1 MLLHDALDRFVQ
13 RSPFTVM
20 VRGTLEN
27 LLRPEN
33 LDALFAE
40 KAERQYTRNILFSSL
55 VDLMGLVVCRIRP
68 SMRSAYLARRERID
82 GTLKSVYEKLNNV
95 EPVVVAEMIRR
106 SYRDAAAVI
115 DSMQGGLPNWAP
127 GYNVRILD
135 GNKLTGTEHRLVEL
149 RTTKQAAM
157 PGQAL
162 VVLDPM
168 RGLVCDVIPC
178 EDAHAQERSLLS
190 PIIESVRERDL
201 WIADRNF
208 CVARF
213 LFSIAA
219 KLGYFIVRHHGGS
232 FGWEAVGE
240 RRESGRVE
248 TGTVFE
254 QTIHVHYEGKTWTLR
269 RVTLVLDQATKDGDS
284 EIHLL
289 TNLPQEE
296 IDACKVAECY
306 RQRWTLEGVFQ
317 DLTVSLQCEINTLG
331 YPKAALFGFCTALVA
346 FNALAVAKGAL
357 RSVHGAT
364 KIEETVSDH
373 LLAEDVA
380 AVHEGMDIAV
390 PKEAWEAFQT
400 MPARSLG
407 QALQQMA
414 RGVDL
419 VRFRKHK
426 RGPKKPRP
434 KRQSG
439 TGSTHISTARLLNT
453 RKAATKTP

>member
-1 MLLHDALDRFVQ
+1 MLFHDALERFIQ
-13 RSPFTVM
+13 RSPYTVM
-20 VRGTLEN
+20 VRCTLEN
-27 LLRPEN
+27 LLRPEI
-33 LDALFAE
+33 LDSMFAE

-55 VDLMGLVVCRIRP
+55 VDLMGLVVCKSRASI
-68 SMRSAYLARRERID
+68 RSAYLARRDRID
-82 GTLKSVYEKLNNV
+82 GTLKSVYEKLSNV
-95 EPVVVAEMIRR
+95 EPAVVAEMVRR
-106 SYRDAAAVI
+106 CYRDGAAVI
-115 DSMQGGLPNWAP
+115 DAMDGGLPNWAP
-127 GYNVRILD
+127 GFNVRILD
-135 GNKLTGTEHRLVEL
+135 GNKLTGTEHRLEEL

-157 PGQAL
+157 PGQSL

-168 RGLVCDVIPC
+168 RGLVSDVIPC

-190 PIIESVRERDL
+190 PIIDSVQERDL

-219 KLGYFIVRHHGGS
+219 KLGFFIVRHHGGS

-240 RRESGRVE
+240 RREIGRVE

-254 QTIHVHYEGKTWTLR
+254 QTIHVAYEGKTWTLR

-289 TNLPQEE
+289 TNLLEE
-296 IDACKVAECY
+296 EADACKVAQWY

-331 YPKAALFGFCTALVA
+331 YPKAALFGFCTALVL

-357 RSVHGAT
+357 RSVHGAE
-364 KIEETVSDH
+364 KIEETVSDY
-373 LLAEDVA
+373 LLAEDLA
-380 AVHEGMDIAV
+380 AVHEGMAIAV
-390 PKEAWEAFQT
+390 PEEVWEDFQT
-400 MPARSLG
+400 MSARKLG
-407 QALQQMA
+407 EALRIMA
-414 RGVDL
+414 RGFDL

-434 KRQSG
+434 KRKSG
-439 TGSTHISTARLLNT
+439 TGSTHVSTARLLNT
-453 RKAATKTP
+453 RTKANLSP

>member
-1 MLLHDALDRFVQ
+1 MLLHDALERFVQ

-20 VRGTLEN
+20 VRCTLEK

-33 LDALFAE
+33 LDAMFAE

-55 VDLMGLVVCRIRP
+55 VDLMGLVVCKIRP
-68 SMRSAYLARRERID
+68 SMRSAYLARKDRID

-95 EPVVVAEMIRR
+95 EPAVVAEMVRR
-106 SYRDAAAVI
+106 CYRDGAAVI
-115 DSMQGGLPNWAP
+115 DAMVGGLPNWAP

-135 GNKLTGTEHRLVEL
+135 GNKLTGTEHRLAEL

-157 PGQAL
+157 PGQSL

-190 PIIESVRERDL
+190 PIIASVQERDL

-219 KLGYFIVRHHGGS
+219 KLGFFIVRHHGGS
-232 FGWEAVGE
+232 FGWEGVGK
-240 RRESGRVE
+240 RRESGRIE

-254 QTIHVHYEGKTWTLR
+254 QTIHVAFEGKTWTLR
-269 RVTLVLDQATKDGDS
+269 RVTLVLDQATKDGDT
-284 EIHLL
+284 EIHML
-289 TNLPQEE
+289 TNLPAEE
-296 IDACKVAECY
+296 ADACKVAQWY

-357 RSVHGAT
+357 RAVHGAER
-364 KIEETVSDH
+364 IEKTVSDH
-373 LLAEDVA
+373 QLAGEVA
-380 AVHEGMDIAV
+380 AVYEGMDIAV
-390 PKEAWEAFQT
+390 PEDAWEDFQT
-400 MPARSLG
+400 MPARRLG
-407 QALQQMA
+407 EALRKMA

-419 VRFRKHK
+419 AQFRKHK

-434 KRQSG
+434 KRMSG
-439 TGSTHISTARLLNT
+439 TGSTHVSTARLLDT
-453 RKAATKTP
+453 STKANPAP

>member
-1 MLLHDALDRFVQ
+1 MLFHDALERFIQ

-20 VRGTLEN
+20 VRCTLEN

-33 LDALFAE
+33 LDAMFAE
-40 KAERQYTRNILFSSL
+40 IAERQYTRNILFSSL
-55 VDLMGLVVCRIRP
+55 VDLMGLVVCKIRP
-68 SMRSAYLARRERID
+68 SMRTAYLARKDRID
-82 GTLKSVYEKLNNV
+82 ATLKSVYEKLNNV
-95 EPVVVAEMIRR
+95 EPMVVAEMVRR
-106 SYRDAAAVI
+106 CYSDGKAVI
-115 DSMQGGLPNWAP
+115 DAMDGGLPNWAP

-135 GNKLTGTEHRLVEL
+135 GNKLTGTEHRLEEL

-157 PGQAL
+157 PGQSL

-190 PIIESVRERDL
+190 PIIDSVQERDL

-219 KLGYFIVRHHGGS
+219 KLGFFIVRHHGGS
-232 FGWEAVGE
+232 FGWEAVDQ
-240 RRESGRVE
+240 RRKSGRVE

-254 QTIHVHYEGKTWTLR
+254 QTIHVAYEGKTWTLR
-269 RVTLVLDQATKDGDS
+269 RVTLVLDQATKDGDT
-284 EIHLL
+284 EIHML
-289 TNLPQEE
+289 TNLPEQEV
-296 IDACKVAECY
+296 DACKVAEWY

-331 YPKAALFGFCTALVA
+331 YPKAALFGFCTALVV

-357 RSVHGAT
+357 RSVHGAE

-390 PKEAWEAFQT
+390 PEEAWKDFQT
-400 MPARSLG
+400 MPARKLSE
-407 QALQQMA
+407 ALRKMA

-419 VRFRKHK
+419 ARFRKHK

-434 KRQSG
+434 KRKSG
-439 TGSTHISTARLLNT
+439 TGSTHVSTARLLNT
-453 RKAATKTP
+453 RTKTKPSP

>member
-1 MLLHDALDRFVQ
+1 MLFHDALERFIR

-20 VRGTLEN
+20 VRGVLEN

-33 LDALFAE
+33 LDAMFAE
-40 KAERQYTRNILFSSL
+40 KAEGQYTRNILFSSL
-55 VDLMGLVVCRIRP
+55 VDLMGLVVCKVRP
-68 SMRSAYLARRERID
+68 SMRTAYLARKERIV
-82 GTLKSVYEKLNNV
+82 GTLKSVYEKVNNV
-95 EPVVVAEMIRR
+95 EPVVIAEMVRR
-106 SYRDAAAVI
+106 CYRDGAAVI
-115 DSMQGGLPNWAP
+115 DAMQGGLPNWAP

-135 GNKLTGTEHRLVEL
+135 GNKLTGTEHRLEEL

-157 PGQAL
+157 LGQSL
-162 VVLDPM
+162 VVLDPI

-190 PIIESVRERDL
+190 PIIDSVGERDL

-219 KLGYFIVRHHGGS
+219 KLGFFIVRHHGGS
-232 FGWEAVGE
+232 FGWKAVGK
-240 RRESGRVE
+240 RQESGRVE
-248 TGTVFE
+248 TGIVFE
-254 QTIHVHYEGKTWTLR
+254 QTIHVEHEGKTKMLR
-269 RVTLVLDQATKDGDS
+269 RVTLVLDQATKDGET
-284 EIHLL
+284 EINML
-289 TNLPQEE
+289 TNLPEKE
-296 IDACKVAECY
+296 VDACKVAQWY

-317 DLTVSLQCEINTLG
+317 DMTVSLKCEINTMG
-331 YPKAALFGFCTALVA
+331 YPKAALFGFCTALVV
-346 FNALAVAKGAL
+346 FNSLPVAKGAL
-357 RSVHGAT
+357 RSVHGAE
-364 KIEETVSDH
+364 KIEESVSDH

-390 PKEAWEAFQT
+390 PEEAWQDFQT
-400 MPARSLG
+400 MSSRKLG
-407 QALQQMA
+407 EALRQMA

-434 KRQSG
+434 KRPSG
-439 TGSTHISTARLLNT
+439 KGSTHISTARILNA
-453 RKAATKTP
+453 RKAATSTP

>member
-20 VRGTLEN
+20 VRGVLEN

-33 LDALFAE
+33 LDAMFAE
-40 KAERQYTRNILFSSL
+40 KAERQYTRSILFSSL
-55 VDLMGLVVCRIRP
+55 VDLMGLVVCKIRP
-68 SMRSAYLARRERID
+68 SMRAAYLARKERID

-95 EPVVVAEMIRR
+95 EPAVVAEMVRR

-115 DSMQGGLPNWAP
+115 DEMEGGLPNWAP

-135 GNKLTGTEHRLVEL
+135 GNKLTGTEHRLEEL

-157 PGQAL
+157 PGQSL

-168 RGLVCDVIPC
+168 RGLVCEVIPC
-178 EDAHAQERSLLS
+178 EDAHAQERLLLS
-190 PIIESVRERDL
+190 PIIDTIQERDL

-232 FGWEAVGE
+232 FGWEAVGK
-240 RRESGRVE
+240 RREIGHVE

-254 QTIHVHYEGKTWTLR
+254 QTIHVEYEGKTWTLR
-269 RVTLVLDQATKDGDS
+269 RITLVLDQATKDGDA
-284 EIHLL
+284 EIHML
-289 TNLPQEE
+289 TNLPQEDV
-296 IDACKVAECY
+296 DACKVAEWY
-306 RQRWTLEGVFQ
+306 RRRWTLEGVFQ
-317 DLTVSLQCEINTLG
+317 DLTVSLQCEVNTLG
-331 YPKAALFGFCTALVA
+331 YPKAALFGFCTALMA

-357 RSVHGAT
+357 RSVHGAE
-364 KIEETVSDH
+364 KVEETISDH
-373 LLAEDVA
+373 QLAGEVA
-380 AVHEGMDIAV
+380 AVYEGMDIAI
-390 PKEAWEAFQT
+390 PEDAWEEFQT
-400 MPARSLG
+400 MPPRRLS
-407 QALQQMA
+407 QALQKMA
-414 RGVDL
+414 RNVDL
-419 VRFRKHK
+419 SRFRKHK

-434 KRQSG
+434 KRKSG
-439 TGSTHISTARLLNT
+439 QGSTHVSTARLLDT
-453 RKAATKTP
+453 RQKPNPTP

>member
-1 MLLHDALDRFVQ
+1 MLFHDALDRFVR

-20 VRGTLEN
+20 VRGVLEN

-40 KAERQYTRNILFSSL
+40 KAQRQYTRAVLFSSL

-68 SMRSAYLARRERID
+68 SMRSAYLARKDRI
-82 GTLKSVYEKLNNV
+82 GATLKSVYEKLTHL
-95 EPVVVAEMIRR
+95 EPAVVAEMVRR
-106 SYRDAAAVI
+106 CYRDAAAVI
-115 DSMQGGLPNWAP
+115 DEMGGGLANWAP
-127 GYNVRILD
+127 GYDVRILD
-135 GNKLTGTEHRLVEL
+135 GNRLTGTEHRLEEL
-149 RTTKQAAM
+149 RLTKQAAL
-157 PGQAL
+157 PGQSL
-162 VVLDPM
+162 VVLDPL

-190 PIIESVRERDL
+190 PVLDTVRERDL

-213 LFSIAA
+213 LFGIAA
-219 KLGYFIVRHHGGS
+219 KLGSFIVRHHGGS
-232 FGWEAVGE
+232 FGWEAVGK
-240 RRESGRVE
+240 RSRIGRVE
-248 TGTVFE
+248 TGAVFE
-254 QTIHVHYEGKTWTLR
+254 QTIRVDYEGKTWTLR
-269 RVTLVLDQATKDGDS
+269 RVTLVLDQATKDGDA

-289 TNLPQEE
+289 TNLPPEDA
-296 IDACKVAECY
+296 DACKVAQWY
-306 RQRWTLEGVFQ
+306 RRRWTLEGVFQ

-357 RSVHGAT
+357 RCVHGAEEV
-364 KIEETVSDH
+364 EETVSDH
-373 LLAEDVA
+373 QLAGEVA

-390 PKEAWEAFQT
+390 PDDAWADFQT
-400 MPARSLG
+400 MTARRLS
-407 QALQQMA
+407 QALQQLA

-419 VRFRKHK
+419 ARFRKHK

-434 KRQSG
+434 KRKSG
-439 TGSTHISTARLLNT
+439 EGSTHVSTARLLGA
-453 RKAATKTP
+453 RKTANHTP

>member
-1 MLLHDALDRFVQ
+1 MLLHDVLDRFIQ

-20 VRGTLEN
+20 VRCTLEN

-33 LDALFAE
+33 LDAMFAE
-40 KAERQYTRNILFSSL
+40 KAERQYTRNILFSAL
-55 VDLMGLVVCRIRP
+55 VDLMGLVVFKIRP
-68 SMRSAYLARRERID
+68 SVRSAYLARQKRM
-82 GTLKSVYEKLNNV
+82 GGKLKSVYEKLNNV
-95 EPVVVAEMIRR
+95 EPLVVAEMVRR
-106 SYRDAAAVI
+106 SYRDASAVI
-115 DSMQGGLPNWAP
+115 DAMHGGMPNWAP

-135 GNKLTGTEHRLVEL
+135 GNKLTGTEHRLEEL

-157 PGQAL
+157 PGQSL

-219 KLGYFIVRHHGGS
+219 KLGFFIVRHHGGS
-232 FGWEAVGE
+232 FGWEPVGK
-240 RRESGRVE
+240 RREVGRVE

-254 QTIHVHYEGKTWTLR
+254 QTIHVQYEGKTWTLR
-269 RVTLVLDQATKDGDS
+269 RVTLVLDKATKDGDT
-284 EIHLL
+284 EIHML
-289 TNLPQEE
+289 TNLPDEE
-296 IDACKVAECY
+296 VDACKVAEWY
-306 RQRWTLEGVFQ
+306 RRRWTLEGVFQ
-317 DLTVSLQCEINTLG
+317 DLTVSLQCEIDTLG

-346 FNALAVAKGAL
+346 FNALAVAKGAM
-357 RSVHGAT
+357 RSVHGAG
-364 KIEETVSDH
+364 IEDTVSDH

-380 AVHEGMDIAV
+380 AVYEGMDIGV
-390 PKEAWEAFQT
+390 PAEAWEEFQT
-400 MPARSLG
+400 MPARRLG
-407 QALQQMA
+407 QALQKMA
-414 RGVDL
+414 RRVDL

-434 KRQSG
+434 KRKSG
-439 TGSTHISTARLLNT
+439 TGSTHISTARLLNA
-453 RKAATKTP
+453 RRAATKPP